1 MKKTFTILL
10 SFITLSLYS
19 QSENW
24 KIYNNLNSPLPN
36 NKITSTIIDNEGK
49 MFFGTHNGLVVYDG
63 ETWKNYNVKN
73 SLISS
78 NKILDISVDNFNNK
92 WIGTS
97 SGLVLYKEGEFKTI
111 NTKNSN
117 LPSDKIRQTIIKGS
131 KKYLAT
137 EKGVVI
143 ISLKDTII
151 INKQTKKLPDE
162 NIITL
167 QVDNKGNIWVGT
179 NSGLIYYNKKELK
192 FFNKENSKLP
202 DNHIWSLKT
211 DKEVIWAGTKKG
223 LVKIS
228 DTDWEVFTKK
238 NSGLPSNIIT
248 DITKDE
254 YNRIWIGT
262 TKGMTTYNGYEWKNY
277 KTKKNLKTIFS
288 IYIDKNDNKW
298 ISTEKALIVLNE
310 QGVSVL
316 NNKKTKKPSYFK
328 VLDNTKIE
336 YFLPQ
341 SSNVEIKIYNNQ
353 GELVDV
359 VLEEKMLKGKHHFY
373 YNTDRLTVG
382 SYLCRFKTKKLSSTK
397 KLIVMK

>member
-1 MKKTFTILL
+1 MKKKLTTLL
-10 SFITLSLYS
+10 SLITFCLYP

-36 NKITSTIIDNEGK
+36 NKITSTTIDNEGK
-49 MFFGTHNGLVVYDG
+49 IFFGTHNGLVVYDG
-63 ETWKNYNVKN
+63 ETWKNYNEKN

-92 WIGTS
+92 WIGTPL
-97 SGLVLYKEGEFKTI
+97 GLVIYKEGVFKTI
-111 NTKNSN
+111 NTQNSKF
-117 LPSDKIRQTIIKGS
+117 PSDKIRKIIIKGS

-137 EKGVVI
+137 AKGIVI

-151 INKQTKKLPDE
+151 INKQTNNLPDE

-167 QVDNKGNIWVGT
+167 ELDNRENIWLGT

-202 DNHIWSLKT
+202 DNHIWRLQT
-211 DKEVIWAGTKKG
+211 DKETVWVGTKKG

-228 DTDWEVFTKK
+228 DTDWQVFTKK

-254 YNRIWIGT
+254 YNRIWVGT
-262 TKGMTTYNGYEWKNY
+262 TRGVVAYNGYEWKNY

-298 ISTEKALIVLNE
+298 LSTEKALIVLNE

-316 NNKKTKKPSYFK
+316 NNKKPNKPSYFN

-359 VLEEKMLKGKHHFY
+359 ILEEKMLKGKHHFY
-373 YNTDRLTVG
+373 YNTDRLTTG
-382 SYLCRFKTKKLSSTK
+382 SYLCRFKTKKLSLTK